1 MGALAAVETGEE
13 AVVAGEEAVVGTMR
27 SEQPA
32 SSIDKASGRKS
43 LLQGMVSDE
52 KRRVKKKGE
61 KKKGTLLQSQPL
73 GLAKRS
79 LESPKQRS
87 CFTHL
92 YNAAFRF
99 GLVACRIGDI
109 KDDREHP

>member
-1 MGALAAVETGEE
+1 METGEE

-61 KKKGTLLQSQPL
+61 KKKGHTTSKPAARPSQ
-73 GLAKRS
+73 AV
-79 LESPKQRS
+79 
-87 CFTHL
+87 T
-92 YNAAFRF
+92 
-99 GLVACRIGDI
+99 
-109 KDDREHP
+109 